1 MTSVASFYSFRTLAN
16 VAGLRDELEEA
27 CRGRGLRGTVLL
39 ASEGVNAALA
49 GDRARIE
56 DLIGSFF
63 PGADVKWSTAATGNP
78 VFHRLKVRVK
88 DEIVTFGSQL
98 SASSRVARR
107 VDAGAWDALLDDPTV
122 IVVDTRNNYESEVGT
137 FRGAKRADTAS
148 FGDFPDFVR
157 GELDPARDRRI
168 AMFCTGG
175 IRCEKA
181 SAFLIEQGFEDVCQL
196 DGGIL
201 KYLAQTGEG
210 NAFDGECFVFD
221 QRVSVTADLAQG
233 SYELCRA
240 CRRPVSGED
249 GRSALYEAG
258 TSCPACHGKIG
269 PVRRAAFAERA
280 YQERL
285 ATARGG
291 RHVGAVGDRNR
302 AGGC

>member
-1 MTSVASFYSFRTLAN
+1 MTSVASFYSFQTLAKVN
-16 VAGLRDELEEA
+16 DLRDELEEA
-27 CRGRGLRGTVLL
+27 CRRLGLKGTVLL

-49 GDRARIE
+49 GDRTRIE
-56 DLIGSFF
+56 HLIGSFF
-63 PGADVKWSTAATGNP
+63 AGADAKWSTAATGNP

-88 DEIVTFGSQL
+88 DEIVTFGQQP
-98 SASSRVARR
+98 SASSRVGRR

-122 IVVDTRNNYESEVGT
+122 VVVDTRNNYESEIGT
-137 FRGAKRADTAS
+137 FRGAKCANTAT

-157 GELDPARDRRI
+157 RELDPARDRRI

-201 KYLAQTGEG
+201 KYLAETGAG

-221 QRVSVTADLAQG
+221 QRVSVTVDLAQG

-240 CRRPVSGED
+240 CRRPVSSED
-249 GRSALYEAG
+249 RRSALYEPG
-258 TSCPACHGKIG
+258 TSCPACHGKTD
-269 PVRRAAFAERA
+269 PARRAGFAERA

-285 ATARGG
+285 ATARGE
-291 RHVGAVGDRNR
+291 RHVGAVGD
-302 AGGC
+302 G